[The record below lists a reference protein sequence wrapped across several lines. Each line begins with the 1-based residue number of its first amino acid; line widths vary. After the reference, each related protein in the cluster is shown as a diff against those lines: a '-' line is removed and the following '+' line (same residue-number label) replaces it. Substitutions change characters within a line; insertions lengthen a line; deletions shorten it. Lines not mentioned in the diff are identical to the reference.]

1 MADAWRREK
10 NMRLIGILYS
20 PMVRRTAIALD
31 ALGVPF
37 TFEIMSMFRNFEQFA
52 AINPLVKAPTLVTG
66 DGTVLM
72 DSGVIIDYA
81 RTIAPDP
88 DVLKPRDPARR
99 LLDLRLGGLGLAA
112 IEITLHLTY
121 EVLLR
126 PAEKQHSPWIDRVR
140 GQIVDVFHMLDR
152 ELETHADQLLDGPL
166 PLSAITIGVIG
177 STVNGL
183 LARYASFG
191 ELTALAA
198 FVERVEVAPSFRRFA
213 LDPSE
218 GPLGDGRSLS
228 AFIKLVSGG
237 EGE

>member
-1 MADAWRREK
+1 
-10 NMRLIGILYS
+10 MRLIGLLYS

-31 ALGVPF
+31 VLSVPF

-52 AINPLVKAPTLVTG
+52 AINPLVKAPTLVTD

-81 RTIAPDP
+81 RAVAPDP
-88 DVLKPRDPARR
+88 DVLKPRDPDLR
-99 LLDLRLGGLGLAA
+99 LLDLRLDGLGLAA

-126 PAEKQHSPWIDRVR
+126 PADKQHPPWRDRVR

-152 ELETHADQLLDGPL
+152 ELEMHADRLLDGPL

-177 STVNGL
+177 STVTGL
-183 LARYASFG
+183 LARHATFG
-191 ELTALAA
+191 ELSALSA
-198 FVERVEVAPSFRRFA
+198 FVERVEAIPSFRRFA
-213 LDPSE
+213 LNPSE

-228 AFIKLVSGG
+228 TFIRLVSGG